1 MDLPTTFLL
10 IAVTSLTF
18 GVAIRLAQSAASTN
32 GLNQL
37 SYALMAHGVAYTLLA
52 FAPPGEPA
60 VIVAG
65 QMGVALFFSFALRAL
80 AAFHGM
86 RSPAWLHVLLIVG
99 IAALTV
105 TFVGRPAARI
115 VTTSVIMIIAELV
128 ALHLVWT
135 RRWVTP
141 GRGQYLVVAALALSL
156 ATFGYREVAAL
167 TSLLASGDLRV
178 SPLSQSVLFVP
189 VLVGLT
195 LLAVGF
201 ILMVGERTE
210 QQNRQM
216 IQTDGLTGVWNRR
229 KIEAAGEGE
238 LLRLVRYGTPVTLLL
253 LDLDDFKAI
262 NDTRGHATGDQVLK
276 AVSAAW
282 RRELRET
289 DMLGRWGGEEFLVLL
304 PGSGVGDAVVLAERL
319 RAAVGAIDLDLAQ
332 PITVSIGLAMGLS
345 HDTWPRW
352 FERADAALYRAK
364 AAGKNRLVFDLPL
377 STEAGT
383 SLIRWTAALETGLPA
398 LDDDHRALVEH
409 SNRLLR
415 TLRESGDKTAVL
427 TDLAVVEL
435 EMLAH
440 FAREEA
446 MIAELHPDM
455 LAEHRAEHL
464 AIGRRLNVLRERFE
478 TGALPLDALVQFLV
492 FEMCAHHIAGSD
504 IELFRVAAGTAGA
517 ADTVEAA
524 RASG

>member
-18 GVAIRLAQSAASTN
+18 GVAIRLARSAEQDN
-32 GLNQL
+32 GLGHL
-37 SYALMAHGVAYTLLA
+37 SHGLLAHGVGYTLLYI
-52 FAPPGEPA
+52 APAGEPA
-60 VIVAG
+60 ALLAA

-80 AAFHGM
+80 AAFHGV
-86 RSPAWLHVLLIVG
+86 RSPAWLHVVLIGGVAG
-99 IAALTV
+99 LTLA
-105 TFVGRPAARI
+105 FLDDRAARI
-115 VTTSVIMIIAELV
+115 VTTSAVMVAAELV
-128 ALHLVWT
+128 ALRLVWS
-135 RRWVTP
+135 RRRTTP
-141 GRGQYLVVAALALSL
+141 GRGQYLIAGAIGLSLVTFIYREAVALS
-156 ATFGYREVAAL
+156 AL
-167 TSLLASGDLRV
+167 TATGFLDVNPV
-178 SPLSQSVLFVP
+178 SQTVLFVP
-189 VLVGLT
+189 VLAGLT

-201 ILMVGERTE
+201 ILMVSERTE
-210 QQNRQM
+210 EQNRQM

-238 LLRLVRYGTPVTLLL
+238 LQRLVRYGTPATLLL

-262 NDTRGHATGDQVLK
+262 NDTRGHAAGDQVLK
-276 AVSAAW
+276 AVCAAW
-282 RRELRET
+282 RQVLRET

-304 PGSGVGDAVVLAERL
+304 PGSGVGDAVALAERL
-319 RAAVGAIDLDLAQ
+319 RAAAGGIDLALAR
-332 PITVSIGLAMGLS
+332 PLTVSIGLAMGLS
-345 HDTWPRW
+345 HDTWSRW

-364 AAGKNRLVFDLPL
+364 AAGKNRIVFDLPL
-377 STEAGT
+377 AAEAGT
-383 SLIRWTAALETGLPA
+383 SLIRWSAALETGLTA

-440 FAREEA
+440 FGREEA

-455 LAEHRAEHL
+455 LAEHRGEHL
-464 AIGRRLNVLRERFE
+464 VIARRLSFLRERFE

-504 IELFRVAAGTAGA
+504 IELFRAAA
-517 ADTVEAA
+517 ADAA
-524 RASG
+524 VGG